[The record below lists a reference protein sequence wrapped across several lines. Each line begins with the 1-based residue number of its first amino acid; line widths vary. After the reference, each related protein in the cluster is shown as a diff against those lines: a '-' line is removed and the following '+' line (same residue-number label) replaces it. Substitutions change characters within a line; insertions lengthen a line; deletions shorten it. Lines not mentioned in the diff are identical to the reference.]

1 MLKGGHKELIGF
13 YHNPTSP
20 EYLQAV
26 AQIMI
31 SIHVLGD
38 TLKDQSSGLELNV
51 NENTRYFIREAE
63 KCLRNDSLN
72 DEKTSS
78 GPIWYLVR
86 YIIRTYGVST
96 LLNISKIDMLDWVVP
111 HDNFSQ
117 VW

>member
-1 MLKGGHKELIGF
+1 MGF
-13 YHNPTSP
+13 YHNTTSP

-31 SIHVLGD
+31 SIHVLVD
-38 TLKDQSSGLELNV
+38 TLRDQSSGLELEV

-72 DEKTSS
+72 DERTSN

-86 YIIRTYGVST
+86 YIIRKFGVSM
-96 LLNISKIDMLDWVVP
+96 LLKISKIDTLEWVLP
-111 HDNFSQ
+111 HNSFSQ
-117 VW
+117 VC